1 MQINLDQKTALVTGS
16 TAGIG
21 FAIAQG
27 LAAAGATVI
36 INGRTP
42 ERVDAAVE
50 RLQTDLPGAKV
61 SGIAADAATTSG
73 CAKIL
78 TRVPQTDILIN
89 NLGVFTPHSFFDILD
104 DEWNRVLETNLL
116 SGMRLSR
123 ALLPPMM
130 EQGWG
135 RIVFIS
141 SVMATMPPTA
151 ALHYGVSKAAQLALS
166 RGLAKIAGNSGVTV
180 NSVLPALTLSDG
192 VSDMITA
199 TAKQT
204 GQSDASVTRQLMA
217 GTPTLLNRP
226 ATVTEVAN
234 MVVYLCSPQASATTG
249 AALRVDGG
257 AVDSI
262 L

>member
-1 MQINLDQKTALVTGS
+1 MQITLDHKIALVTGS

-21 FAIAQG
+21 FAVAQG
-27 LAAAGATVI
+27 LAAAGAAVI
-36 INGRTP
+36 VNGRTQ
-42 ERVDAAVE
+42 ERVDAAVD
-50 RLQTDLPGAKV
+50 RLKSDLPEAKV
-61 SGIAADAATTSG
+61 SGIAADAATAGG

-78 TRVPQTDILIN
+78 TRVPKADVLVN
-89 NLGVFTPHSFFDILD
+89 NLGVFAEHNFFDTPD
-104 DEWNRVLETNLL
+104 DEWSQILDTNLL
-116 SGMRLSR
+116 SGVRLSR

-141 SVMATMPPTA
+141 SVMAVMPPTE

-192 VSDMITA
+192 VKGIIA
-199 TAKQT
+199 AVAKQT
-204 GQSDASVTRQLMA
+204 GQSDDAVTDQFMA
-217 GTPTLLNRP
+217 GTPSLLNRP

-234 MVVYLCSPQASATTG
+234 MVVYLCSAQASATTG

-257 AVDSI
+257 AVDS
-262 L
+262 LL